1 MNVCIMG
8 SPPSLSVGLPFGEGQ
23 GGSLLWFSLNQ
34 VRGKKQRHQIIY
46 LGECVDRY
54 ENVKESPMLTTITSP
69 KFSPFGDFLKA

>member
-1 MNVCIMG
+1 MKLI
-8 SPPSLSVGLPFGEGQ
+8 SWWHTPWLE
-23 GGSLLWFSLNQ
+23 LLWKENQ